1 MPLFEIPLTITSL
14 EDQPSVGSVITDIDV
29 ADFINAC
36 SDEEFEDL
44 VQRIRVIA
52 LENQNVAAPPGL
64 RPMSEEEIE
73 ALGLP
78 PIPTLPLDNEIVK
91 DVELPPMEVKR
102 RKPKRRT
109 KK

>member
-1 MPLFEIPLTITSL
+1 MPLFEIPLTISSL
-14 EDQPSVGSVITDIDV
+14 EDQPSMGSVITDIDV

-36 SDEEFEDL
+36 SDEEYRDL
-44 VQRIRVIA
+44 VDRIVAIEGFDNPLPPKGMRA
-52 LENQNVAAPPGL
+52 L
-64 RPMSEEEIE
+64 SDKEIE
-73 ALGLP
+73 ELGLP
-78 PIPTLPLDNEIVK
+78 PIPKIQLDNEIVK